1 MYRQRTPF
9 VLSLADFKSFF
20 NLSFRFLT
28 SSSNWCCNS
37 KTFCVNNLDLSP
49 ITDSYFSNKLL
60 AHWLLFEM
68 TYSSF
73 LFQNTILGMTNSKT
87 MSSGLWLCKIC
98 SSLKCMLFYL
108 RNYVGVEIPLSVLPI
123 SLWGWSGVLKPGV
136 WRLGVVDL
144 QRCGG
149 ESCLVFSIT
158 NTKYCKRNCEL

>member
-28 SSSNWCCNS
+28 SSSNWFCNS

-87 MSSGLWLCKIC
+87 MSSGLWIWKIC
-98 SSLKCMLFYL
+98 TRVAQKVMPHIFFLGNYEYISSKVTTRRTLPCC
-108 RNYVGVEIPLSVLPI
+108 LSCQVLYFE
-123 SLWGWSGVLKPGV
+123 
-136 WRLGVVDL
+136 R
-144 QRCGG
+144 
-149 ESCLVFSIT
+149 E
-158 NTKYCKRNCEL
+158 N